1 MSDVATA
8 RATVTAL
15 NKAWEADDLDGVI
28 ALLHETCVFHVHVS
42 EALVDHAGPSV
53 GRDAIRAALTAA
65 RSNFDYVLY
74 RPIILSATDTEV
86 RQRVE
91 FMGTHKA
98 SGAQMSMRFRQV
110 YQVDGGLVM
119 RCDEYHDAPMVEAFF
134 RLVGDQPANND

>member
-1 MSDVATA
+1 MHGPLDA
-8 RATVTAL
+8 RSTVTAL
-15 NKAWEADDLDGVI
+15 NQAWEADDLDGVI

-42 EALVDHAGPSV
+42 EELVDHAGASV
-53 GRDAIRAALTAA
+53 GRAAIRAALTAA

-74 RPIILSATDTEV
+74 RPIILSATGTEV

-91 FMGTHKA
+91 FMGSHKA

-110 YQVDGGLVM
+110 YQVEQGLVT

-134 RLVGDQPANND
+134 RLVGNEQTKSN